1 MKAAGS
7 SSRPT
12 PPAPASVRLTPRR
25 ARLLEA
31 IAEQLAA
38 QVGRPVSPTAAIGL
52 VVDRGMEA
60 LAALERERAR
70 EAASPKARRQDPD
83 SWPASASARAVY
95 FYREAVRVVT
105 GAWGGGVLSWRCAEC
120 ECFYAVGRPT
130 APTADTPAESFYGVA
145 PFLSEHGRRWWECPT
160 CAPSESTRRRV
171 RALRAS
177 WSWPAA
183 EAEAAR
189 RAAEQKAKAEEGT
202 VRLALAGA
210 RAVLEDWPALQREV
224 CRVAGLERLPRE
236 PGDCSDD
243 EQRFRCRRCA
253 STWQPFDPPPNGPAG
268 EPWMHSSE
276 CRAPLAWWACA
287 NGCNARAAS
296 RVARLARGPLAR
308 AWVGP
313 VDAEA
318 AAHLRVA
325 ARALS
330 DSRRGGPGSL
340 APARAGSSALALPAR
355 RRTSPPA
362 LPVKTARPH

>member
-1 MKAAGS
+1 
-7 SSRPT
+7 
-12 PPAPASVRLTPRR
+12 VRLLATI
-25 ARLLEA
+25 AAQL
-31 IAEQLAA
+31 AEQL
-38 QVGRPVSPTAAIGL
+38 GRPVSPAAALGL
-52 VVDRGMEA
+52 VVDRGPEA

-70 EAASPKARRQDPD
+70 EAARPKPVPPDPD
-83 SWPASASARAVY
+83 AWPASASARAVHI
-95 FYREAVRVVT
+95 YREAVRVVA
-105 GAWGGGVLSWRCAEC
+105 GAWGGGVLSWRCAKC
-120 ECFYAVGRPT
+120 EGFYSVGRTTAPAADTPAGSFYAVG
-130 APTADTPAESFYGVA
+130 

-189 RAAEQKAKAEEGT
+189 RAAEEKAKAEEGT

-236 PGDCSDD
+236 PGDRSDD

-318 AAHLRVA
+318 AARLLEA

-330 DSRRGGPGSL
+330 DSRRGGAGSL
-340 APARAGSSALALPAR
+340 APTRPGRSALALPAR
-355 RRTSPPA
+355 RR
-362 LPVKTARPH
+362 RPR